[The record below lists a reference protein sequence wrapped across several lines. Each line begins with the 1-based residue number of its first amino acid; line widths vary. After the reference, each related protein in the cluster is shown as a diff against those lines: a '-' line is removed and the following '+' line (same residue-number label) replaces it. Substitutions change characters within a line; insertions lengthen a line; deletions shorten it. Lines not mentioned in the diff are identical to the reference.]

1 MLREA
6 IGVVSIITP
15 WNFPFLIVSQ
25 KLPFA
30 LAAGCTT
37 VVKPSE
43 LTSGSTLVLGE
54 ILIEAGVPA
63 GVVNII
69 TGTGPEVGAPMTTD
83 PDVDMVSFTGSTGVG
98 KLTMVN
104 AAQTLKKVSLE
115 LGGKN
120 PQIVFPDADL
130 DAFVDAAVFGAY
142 FNAGECCNAGSRLIL
157 HKSIAEEVTAR
168 IAELA
173 KKVKVGDPLDPT
185 TQVGAI
191 ITPQH
196 LEKIGDYVE
205 GAVKAGASVTLGGE
219 ALDLGLGQFM
229 VPTIL
234 SGVEPDMA
242 VAREEVFG
250 PVLSVLTFETTKE
263 AIRIA
268 NAIDYGLSAG
278 VWSRDFDT
286 CLTIGRKVRAG
297 TVWMNTF
304 MDGASN
310 CPSAVI
316 ANPASAANSAA
327 MRWRI
332 TPKPRRSTCILAPAP
347 AGGCRDDKA
356 FPTIMDGIGF
366 AARSGRREAELRALK
381 DRQVLDGFAGDTL
394 EQQAAHGLA
403 SRLQI
408 LVDGLDLRLD
418 LAEQPRRLLG
428 DDVIFHAER
437 QAVVAHAG
445 DRGERGN
452 FAGTGISIRRIR
464 LRAAAAHVVA
474 DHVGGAVE
482 IERLGDFIGG
492 ARFAHR
498 SHEAVQH
505 VLTEGQA
512 LGRQDDRDLAP
523 ALDDQPL
530 GRLVGEGEIVVI
542 DEGVR
547 SGEFRAAMRNEG
559 KAVFQKQPHTRIE
572 GLSAR
577 KIRPSAMPLRMM

>member
-1 MLREA
+1 MTAFVKPKALDNFKARDFRMLIDGVWTEGDGIIERIAPGHGVVVSRYPAGNRADAERAIAAARKAFDNGPWPHMTGAERSNILLKAADLIAARADELAFLDCIESGKPISQAKGELGGAVDIWRYAAALARDLHGESYNTLGDGTLGVVLREA

-304 MDGASN
+304 MDGASEL
-310 CPSAVI
+310 PF
-316 ANPASAANSAA
+316 
-327 MRWRI
+327 
-332 TPKPRRSTCILAPAP
+332 
-347 AGGCRDDKA
+347 GGYRQ
-356 FPTIMDGIGF
+356 
-366 AARSGRREAELRALK
+366 SGLGRE
-381 DRQVLDGFAGDTL
+381 
-394 EQQAAHGLA
+394 
-403 SRLQI
+403 
-408 LVDGLDLRLD
+408 
-418 LAEQPRRLLG
+418 LG
-428 DDVIFHAER
+428 RH
-437 QAVVAHAG
+437 
-445 DRGERGN
+445 
-452 FAGTGISIRRIR
+452 
-464 LRAAAAHVVA
+464 
-474 DHVGGAVE
+474 AVE
-482 IERLGDFIGG
+482 DYTETKTLNMHIG
-492 ARFAHR
+492 AR
-498 SHEAVQH
+498 
-505 VLTEGQA
+505 TGWW
-512 LGRQDDRDLAP
+512 
-523 ALDDQPL
+523 
-530 GRLVGEGEIVVI
+530 
-542 DEGVR
+542 
-547 SGEFRAAMRNEG
+547 
-559 KAVFQKQPHTRIE
+559 
-572 GLSAR
+572 
-577 KIRPSAMPLRMM
+577 MPR